1 MPLWLTI
8 IIILGTAVV
17 CFVLGLRYALT
28 RALPGYL
35 AGLTNEEMQALAAA
49 AAKERPDT

>member
-1 MPLWLTI
+1 MPIWLTI
-8 IIILGTAVV
+8 IIVLGTAVL

-35 AGLTNEEMQALAAA
+35 AGLTNEEMAELARAAA
-49 AAKERPDT
+49 AERPDN